1 MNNTIVVTLKAEE
14 FEKDFELPCHIPLCE
29 LYPRLTAALQKT
41 SPMKFGDYTGVI
53 LEKDEAGLLK
63 ENASLSD
70 YGIVTGGILD
80 IVRKEKYDGFIAEI

>member
-1 MNNTIVVTLKAEE
+1 MNNTIIVTLKAKD
-14 FEKDFELPCHIPLCE
+14 FEKDFELPCLVPLRE

-41 SPMKFGDYTGVI
+41 SSMKFGDYTGVI

-63 ENASLSD
+63 ENATLSD

-80 IVRKEKYDGFIAEI
+80 IARKEKYDGYCNN